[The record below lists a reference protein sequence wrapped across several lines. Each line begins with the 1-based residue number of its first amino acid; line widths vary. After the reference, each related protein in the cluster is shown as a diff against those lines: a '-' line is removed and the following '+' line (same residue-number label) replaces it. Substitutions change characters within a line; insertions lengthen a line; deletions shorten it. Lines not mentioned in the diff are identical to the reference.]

1 LHGEAWLLP
10 TKRPGIAPP
19 ATTLPQIRRS
29 LEVPFVTT
37 ANDLRAEAAKMR
49 EFARWVTDPEVL
61 GEIRLMIA
69 ELERRARKLGDG
81 DAGP

>member
-1 LHGEAWLLP
+1 M
-10 TKRPGIAPP
+10 
-19 ATTLPQIRRS
+19 
-29 LEVPFVTT
+29 TT
-37 ANDLRAEAAKMR
+37 ASDLRAEAAKMR